1 MNAIR
6 EDTLMQIKLVAT
18 DLDGTLLRDD
28 RTISPRTRET
38 LARVLAS
45 GVKLVLVTARPPRFV
60 RELARSLDLTGTALC
75 CNGAIVYNILTNE
88 LLEHTP
94 IPSADAIAL
103 IRSLRDAAP
112 SITFATESGHT
123 FGQEPAYRALS
134 EYTIPVVTFG
144 VRVADAEVLCS
155 QPVSKLI
162 ARHPTRLAADI
173 YPLALGITSGR
184 AEVTYSS
191 ERYLEFSAPGVD
203 KARSLA
209 RYCQT
214 LGITQ
219 AEVIAFGDM
228 PNDVAMLRWAGH
240 GVAVANAHPDTLAAA
255 RSVTTSNMDDGVARM
270 LEQVLSL

>member
-6 EDTLMQIKLVAT
+6 DESFTQIKLVAT

-28 RTISPRTRET
+28 RSISARTRET

-45 GVKLVLVTARPPRFV
+45 GIKLVLVTARPPRFV
-60 RELARSLDLTGTALC
+60 QDLARSLDLTGTALC
-75 CNGAIVYNILTNE
+75 CNGAIVYDILTDA

-103 IRSLRDAAP
+103 VRSLRDVAP
-112 SITFATESGHT
+112 SITFATESGYT

-134 EYTIPVVTFG
+134 EYAIPVVTYG
-144 VRVADAEVLCS
+144 VQVADAEILCS

-162 ARHPTRLAADI
+162 ARHPTRPAADI
-173 YPLALGITSGR
+173 YPLALGIIGGR

-228 PNDVAMLRWAGH
+228 PNDAAMLRWAGH
-240 GVAVANAHPDTLAAA
+240 GVAVANAHPDALAAA
-255 RSVTTSNMDDGVARM
+255 RSVTATNMDDGVARM
-270 LEQVLSL
+270 LEQALDL